1 MKKFRL
7 MLWMQLLMLPLI
19 VFSSFSGCEK
29 EEDEIIID
37 TPELN
42 DSILASTLFEYY
54 QIPTNELN
62 GWDEGFY
69 YANESGT
76 ICPYYIVSSTDSVNG
91 DIIVC
96 LNETSNTNAENS
108 LIFHFSKEGEVLKVL
123 LSEYHFEAQSED
135 DKVNF
140 VVYDTEGNAMG
151 GFSVPYVK
159 IETRP
164 NTRSPFFNSKGELS
178 VSKTLNFADFMEK
191 GANVLGNAW
200 NLSEGNYGEV
210 VADFLLGRMTGTVK
224 SIFARIFVPLTVK
237 NILEWFYEEAKKS
250 WMGDAGIRITSAKRT
265 SETTI
270 TVEGEITDIYSIPL
284 IYMDVTDD
292 GIADWKDNVV
302 RYGVAVGRNSY
313 PGLYLNENC
322 SELEVVSQEENFS
335 FTFYMDETPGEI
347 FYFRPFLVPE
357 SKLKGKD
364 DLFPTPNTCIRYGE
378 AKRFVD
384 MTVELSNFKQ
394 VKCEKH
400 GDEYNVQFTIDGKI
414 PELFD
419 DLAGWGIKVSAK
431 SKFKD
436 WGLYYATKENPESYF
451 APTEN
456 TFTCD
461 IKITEDDITDYGIE
475 RIAEVI
481 ITPFISY
488 RSSILNDYF
497 EDESYTLTISGE
509 SCSDANHV
517 HAVDLGLSVKWACCN
532 VGASVPEGYGGY
544 YAWGETEEKSN
555 YTEETYQYARDLDG
569 DGNYWDDEDNWI
581 NIGSNISG
589 TQYDAAHVKWGG
601 SWRMPTRDEIK
612 ELVNKCSWKWTSLN
626 GVNGQLVTGPNGNS
640 IFLPAAGY
648 RNGTGLGRRG
658 SYGYYWSAT
667 LDEDGSGDAYNLDF
681 NNGDSGWG
689 DWLGRGGGF
698 TVRPVT
704 E

>member
-19 VFSSFSGCEK
+19 VFSSFSGCEEE
-29 EEDEIIID
+29 EEDVVIPD
-37 TPELN
+37 VTGVM
-42 DSILASTLFEYY
+42 SYY
-54 QIPTNELN
+54 RIPSNELN
-62 GWDEGFY
+62 GWDEGFC

-76 ICPYYIVSSTDSVNG
+76 VCPYYIVSSTDSVNG
-91 DIIVC
+91 DITVC
-96 LNETSNTNAENS
+96 LNETSNTDVEKS
-108 LIFHFSKEGEVLKVL
+108 LIFHFSKDGNVLKIL
-123 LSEYHFEAQSED
+123 LSGYNFEAQSED

-159 IETRP
+159 IDTMAI
-164 NTRSPFFNSKGELS
+164 TRSPFFNSKGEFS

-191 GANVLGNAW
+191 GANILGNAW

-224 SIFARIFVPLTVK
+224 SIFARMFVPLTVK

-364 DLFPTPNTCIRYGE
+364 DLFPTPYTCIRYGE
-378 AKRFVD
+378 AKKFMD
-384 MTVELSNFKQ
+384 MDVELENFKRTKC
-394 VKCEKH
+394 VKNGGK
-400 GDEYNVQFTIDGKI
+400 YNVQFTIDGKI
-414 PELFD
+414 PGVFD
-419 DLAGWGIKVSAK
+419 DLANWGFDVK
-431 SKFKD
+431 SKSGAFERRY
-436 WGLYYATKENPESYF
+436 LANESGSYSV
-451 APTEN
+451 PTEKA
-456 TFTCD
+456 FTCD
-461 IKITEDDITDYGIE
+461 VEISESDIETVAGE
-475 RIAEVI
+475 QLAELT
-481 ITPFISY
+481 ITPFVLFRNSLPLMEFY
-488 RSSILNDYF
+488 
-497 EDESYTLTISGE
+497 DEKIFMLKITGE

-517 HAVDLGLSVKWACCN
+517 HAIDLGLSVKWACCN
-532 VGASVPEGYGGY
+532 VGASSPEEYGGY
-544 YAWGETEEKSN
+544 YAWGETEEKSD
-555 YTEETYQYARDLDG
+555 YDWDTYKYYNANTG
-569 DGNYWDDEDNWI
+569 CV

-589 TQYDAAHVKWGG
+589 TQYDVAHVKWGG
-601 SWRMPTRDEIK
+601 SWRMPTKEEIK
-612 ELVNKCSWKWTSLN
+612 ELVNNCTWTWTTQN
-626 GVNGQLVTGPNGNS
+626 GVSGQLVTGPNGNS
-640 IFLPAAGY
+640 IFLPAAGGRY
-648 RNGTGLGRRG
+648 GTDVCYRG
-658 SYGYYWSAT
+658 SLGNYWSAT
-667 LDEDGSGDAYNLDF
+667 LYENRSDDAYYLYF
-681 NNGDSGWG
+681 YSGGSNWYSC
-689 DWLGRGGGF
+689 GRYYGLA
-698 TVRPVT
+698 VRPVT